1 MDIDELLGNE
11 ASAPTNLVAFD
22 VSPVMSPDQPPVPP
36 PRRMSNVDQDA
47 PWWAKSPTPA
57 SAVSTPK
64 SPKAM
69 RSPDLKLSVKSIKD
83 IISAE
88 EDKPWWEQLTSSN
101 NQGSRTGSPKVKPP
115 TQLRSADEH
124 TMCFSFHHHMVFD
137 NFLERHPFLI
147 VDMPFDKISVQVKI
161 LNHIFLQVHQR
172 HHCSRGETLVGSR
185 TSHTT

>member
-1 MDIDELLGNE
+1 MSFRRKGPFIGGTVDIDELLGNE

-22 VSPVMSPDQPPVPP
+22 VSPVMSPDQQPPLPP

-88 EDKPWWEQLTSSN
+88 EDKPWWEQLTATSGT
-101 NQGSRTGSPKVKPP
+101 NQGSRTESPKVKPP
-115 TQLRSADEH
+115 TQLRSECKDLLG
-124 TMCFSFHHHMVFD
+124 CKDNNVVIFS
-137 NFLERHPFLI
+137 
-147 VDMPFDKISVQVKI
+147 
-161 LNHIFLQVHQR
+161 
-172 HHCSRGETLVGSR
+172 
-185 TSHTT
+185 